1 MAWPA
6 VLQDVGFRN
15 MTARKSVNY
24 KVENKVRNTELSCL
38 PWYHRCW
45 CCYTHSNIRT

>member
-15 MTARKSVNY
+15 MTARKSVCC
-24 KVENKVRNTELSCL
+24 KSENKVRNTELSCML
-38 PWYHRCW
+38 GATAVDAATR
-45 CCYTHSNIRT
+45 IAI